1 MRGIGLKMSQLHCWS
16 KWAPILII
24 TVMLLGSA
32 CTLFSPPPP
41 PPPPPEPEN
50 QPPVIHYM
58 TAEKQV
64 LPSTEC
70 QILCQAT
77 DVDGNVL
84 NYIWSADDGVIKG
97 VGDSITWI
105 APEIGGNYTV
115 KVKVLDGEGGEAV
128 DFVIIS
134 VTPKPNQPPV
144 IVSLTREGSPI
155 EEVEKLRI
163 WRTTT
168 IECLAEDPDGDE
180 LSFIWSATGGKV
192 QGEGAKV
199 RWTAPGATGDYTVT
213 ARVTDGR
220 GGEAEASVDF
230 TVVCC
235 GH

>member
-1 MRGIGLKMSQLHCWS
+1 MRGIGLKMSQLYCWS

-24 TVMLLGSA
+24 AVMLLSSA

-50 QPPVIHYM
+50 QPPVIHYI

-77 DVDGNVL
+77 DADGNVL

-97 VGDSITWI
+97 VRDSITWI

-115 KVKVLDGEGGEAV
+115 KVKVLDGEGGEAIDSV
-128 DFVIIS
+128 TIS

-144 IVSLTREGSPI
+144 ITSLAGDAE
-155 EEVEKLRI
+155 RI
-163 WRTTT
+163 RVWRTMT
-168 IECLAEDPDGDE
+168 IECIAEDPDGDE
-180 LSFIWSATGGKV
+180 LTFIWSSTRGPI
-192 QGEGAKV
+192 QGEGSRV

-213 ARVTDGR
+213 VRVNDGR